1 MRLHENKKL
10 FQDAVILTAQQKKGL
25 SETVIEKDYWVTVAL
40 YTIFTNEIG
49 NETVF
54 KGGTSLSKCFQLI
67 ERFSE
72 DIDLVVFRREGESDN
87 KMNGKLVKIG
97 KCVKNILPE
106 IYVEGKTNKKGM
118 NRTTIH
124 LFDQTFPE
132 DLKQVN
138 NNKIT
143 LEATW
148 LGNVEPYRE
157 YMVQSYISEMMYNQN
172 QIELIESYNMQPFTF
187 KVLAKERTFCEKIM
201 SLVKFSFSEDS
212 IVLLNKKV
220 RHIYDIHKL
229 LQNEEINQFFNSL
242 AFEEMLLKVGN
253 DDLISYKNRN
263 AWLGNH
269 PSTAILFSDTI
280 NTWNQISKTY
290 NSNFKQEMV
299 FGQLPSEKDILDT
312 LREVANRLKSIKW
325 TIKLGAT
332 PPNID

>member
-1 MRLHENKKL
+1 MKLHENKKL
-10 FQDAVILTAQQKKGL
+10 FQDAVIITAQQKGL
-25 SETVIEKDYWVTVAL
+25 SETIIEKDYWVTVAL

-72 DIDLVVFRREGESDN
+72 DIDLVVFRREGETGN
-87 KMNGKLVKIG
+87 KMKDKIIKIG
-97 KCVKNILPE
+97 ECVKNVLCE
-106 IYVEGKTNKKGM
+106 IPREGKTNKKGM
-118 NRTTIH
+118 NRTTVH
-124 LFDQTFPE
+124 LFDQTFPG

-138 NNKIT
+138 NNEIT

-148 LGNVEPYRE
+148 LGNVEPYTE
-157 YMVQSYISEMMYNQN
+157 SMVQSYISEMMYNQN
-172 QIELIESYNMQPFTF
+172 QTELIETYNMQPFTF

-201 SLVKFSFSEDS
+201 SLVKFSFSENAIED
-212 IVLLNKKV
+212 LNKKV

-242 AFEEMLLKVGN
+242 AFDEMLLKVGK

-269 PSTAILFSDTI
+269 PSTAILFSNTI
-280 NTWNQISKTY
+280 NTWNHISKTY
-290 NSNFKQEMV
+290 NSKFKEEMV
-299 FGQLPSEKDILDT
+299 FGELPSDKDILDT
-312 LREVANRLKSIKW
+312 LHEVANRLKSIKW
-325 TIKLGAT
+325 TIELGET
-332 PPNID
+332 HSNID